1 MISSYGI
8 PSEFLKIREYGGPR
22 IKDTKEIYEHER
34 YIYKLQLDGECRSEH
49 PWDKINNHR
58 PKTIE
63 IIAKLPQGNHTIMR
77 HKISDTYDLKWEYN
91 QVTGKA
97 RWVVDYIGYG
107 EYASTPYVPYKQER
121 NVVVAISSGSGGFTL
136 NSAWVDDWGNVLAN
150 PTASWDTS
158 TINSIWN
165 PSPSGGIASV
175 NVYYYTIY

>member
-1 MISSYGI
+1 
-8 PSEFLKIREYGGPR
+8 
-22 IKDTKEIYEHER
+22 
-34 YIYKLQLDGECRSEH
+34 
-49 PWDKINNHR
+49 
-58 PKTIE
+58 
-63 IIAKLPQGNHTIMR
+63 MR

-165 PSPSGGIASV
+165 PSFSGGIASV
-175 NVYYYTIY
+175 SASISIPFTNAAGNTTSSIQEIRYYKKNYQTKSYLVTQQILTHIILMIIQLI